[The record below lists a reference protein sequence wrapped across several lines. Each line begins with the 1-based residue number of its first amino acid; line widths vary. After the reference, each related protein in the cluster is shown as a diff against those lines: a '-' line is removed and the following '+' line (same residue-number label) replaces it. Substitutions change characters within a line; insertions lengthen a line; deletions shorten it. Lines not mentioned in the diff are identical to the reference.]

1 MILSI
6 VIQCSWSKAY
16 ASESPLLT
24 RTGPG
29 SGSDSEPIH
38 KYMEH
43 LMNGSQTGEK
53 DYLAFMWYMK
63 NHLQN
68 MKLEELVL
76 LSRNFKE
83 TNLILFL
90 IPVKWH

>member
-1 MILSI
+1 
-6 VIQCSWSKAY
+6 
-16 ASESPLLT
+16 
-24 RTGPG
+24 
-29 SGSDSEPIH
+29 
-38 KYMEH
+38 
-43 LMNGSQTGEK
+43 
-53 DYLAFMWYMK
+53 MK